1 MKIKKSQLRRIIQEE
16 KSRILA
22 EESRLDE
29 SGQTNEELL
38 AMALRQLHKAERT
51 SGYADVRALI
61 TNAMAMIAKVQE
73 NLVVKAIGGRTSA
86 EIQSEQKTRAILRR
100 LLEGQSVGTLY
111 DKSELDQAIQ
121 GKHISIGLGGFGMY
135 VDVEGAGT
143 YNADDA
149 LGELWGE
156 MGPDGAL
163 AYLKGIA
170 ASVAI
175 DPDTAE
181 DLGL

>member
-1 MKIKKSQLRRIIQEE
+1 MKITKRQLRRIIQEE

-38 AMALRQLHKAERT
+38 AMALRQLHKAE
-51 SGYADVRALI
+51 GVALPNMRALI

-111 DKSELDQAIQ
+111 DKSELDQVIQ